1 MDPKPIKRTSQLL
14 PVSREHHFG
23 LLFCWKIRQG
33 IKKSI
38 AVERM
43 LKYLKFFFD
52 GHLKEHFADEERL
65 LFTDR
70 ADTLVQAAISHHIAL
85 CREIESLLN
94 SAGTVKPEQLGRL
107 ADKLDEHIR
116 FEERTLFPHLEQV
129 LPAGQLDVI
138 GEKLHDHNRDVFIDI
153 YPDEFW
159 LNQSASL

>member
-38 AVERM
+38 AVDRM
-43 LKYLKFFFD
+43 LNYLKFFFD

-70 ADTLVQAAISHHIAL
+70 ADTLVQSAISQHTAL
-85 CREIESLLN
+85 RRGIESLLN
-94 SAGTVKPEQLGRL
+94 GASTVKPTQLGRL
-107 ADKLDEHIR
+107 ADELDEHIR

-129 LPAGQLDVI
+129 LPAGHLDAI
-138 GEKLHDHNRDVFIDI
+138 GEKLHGHDRHVFIDV

>member
-1 MDPKPIKRTSQLL
+1 MDPKPIKRNSQLL

-38 AVERM
+38 TVDRM
-43 LKYLKFFFD
+43 LGYLKFFFD
-52 GHLKEHFADEERL
+52 GHLKEHFAEEERL
-65 LFTDR
+65 LFTDHND
-70 ADTLVQAAISHHIAL
+70 ALVQSAISQHAAL
-85 CREIESLLN
+85 SRGIQSLLD
-94 SAGTVKPEQLGRL
+94 SADTVKPEQLSRL
-107 ADKLDEHIR
+107 ADELDEHIR

-129 LPAGQLDVI
+129 LSAGDLDAI
-138 GEKLHDHNRDVFIDI
+138 GEHLHDHDRNVFIDI

>member
-38 AVERM
+38 AVDRM
-43 LKYLKFFFD
+43 LNYLKFFFD

-70 ADTLVQAAISHHIAL
+70 ADTLVQSAISQHAAL
-85 CREIESLLN
+85 RRGIESLLDN
-94 SAGTVKPEQLGRL
+94 AGTVKPRQLCRL
-107 ADKLDEHIR
+107 TLDIDLYVH
-116 FEERTLFPHLEQV
+116 LF
-129 LPAGQLDVI
+129 
-138 GEKLHDHNRDVFIDI
+138 
-153 YPDEFW
+153 
-159 LNQSASL
+159 

>member
-43 LKYLKFFFD
+43 LKYLRFFFD

-70 ADTLVQAAISHHIAL
+70 DDTLVQSAISQHTAL
-85 CREIESLLN
+85 RREIESLLD
-94 SAGTVKPEQLGRL
+94 SADTVKPEQLGRL
-107 ADKLDEHIR
+107 ADELDEHIR

-129 LPAGQLDVI
+129 LSRGHLDEI
-138 GEKLHDHNRDVFIDI
+138 GEKLHDHNRNVFIDV

>member
-43 LKYLKFFFD
+43 LKYLRFFFD

-70 ADTLVQAAISHHIAL
+70 DDTFVQSAISQHIAL
-85 CREIESLLN
+85 RREIESLLD
-94 SAGTVKPEQLGRL
+94 SAGTAKPEQLGRL
-107 ADKLDEHIR
+107 ADELDEHIR

-129 LPAGQLDVI
+129 LPAGDLNAI
-138 GEKLHDHNRDVFIDI
+138 GEQLHDHNRNVFIDV

>member
-38 AVERM
+38 AVDRM
-43 LKYLKFFFD
+43 LDYLKFFFD

-70 ADTLVQAAISHHIAL
+70 SDTLVQSAIRQHTAL
-85 CREIESLLN
+85 RHEIENLLN

-107 ADKLDEHIR
+107 ADELDEHIR
-116 FEERTLFPHLEQV
+116 FEERTLFPHLEQT
-129 LPAGQLDVI
+129 LPAGDLNAI
-138 GEKLHDHNRDVFIDI
+138 GEQLHGHNRNVFIDI